1 MMHIK
6 KHLKLFALLGC
17 VLCATATQAEPSDEL
32 LQLEAD
38 MLQYIGTTN
47 RDSFYIITEKL
58 KEACQ
63 DEGEEGLYYKAWSK
77 EAIFESTHQNYKKA
91 NEIAQEI
98 AQDAQKKGSAIG
110 QYYVHH
116 TLGAI
121 LQHQDKFAEAEKAYL
136 KALDIRHKNFPKE
149 SAAED
154 LRELMKIAYMQNQVE
169 QAKKYAYQLLAEPNL
184 APHHKG
190 RTLFRLSTIAFDEN
204 DVAEFNRIYEE
215 MRRLTQTN
223 GIKSLNLYTEVNY
236 HIINGDLKQALR
248 MADLLSADS
257 CAERKAIIY
266 HLMGDNDKAYDYM
279 VQYKHLS
286 DSIMRVSHSNVVSNL
301 YLRMNNDR
309 LRLEREV
316 LQHQSTKWHNM
327 FYLGAGIVVIL
338 ILLFLVYQRHRIIK
352 MLRHDNSMHDYGK
365 EDAEKAIKDLS
376 ELSAYESKTSL
387 PLNTPV
393 KVNKLCDHLTNLAQ
407 EKLNR
412 SVTIA
417 FQTEFP
423 DTFELMTHADA
434 LEKLLSHLMNY
445 AMRFTY
451 QGSIILKCSNSGNFI
466 RFSITDTGLHLGNKP
481 QEHYLNL
488 FTEQGNTER
497 YVGLN
502 FSIWQSIT
510 RLLQGRIWYDE
521 SYTAGTRFCFELP
534 KEPAQETI

>member
-17 VLCATATQAEPSDEL
+17 LLCATATQAEPSDEL

-38 MLQYIGTTN
+38 MLKYIGTTN

-63 DEGEEGLYYKAWSK
+63 DEGEEGIFYKAWSK
-77 EAIFESTHQNYKKA
+77 EAIFEATHQNYPKA
-91 NEIAQEI
+91 HETAQEL
-98 AQDAQKKGSAIG
+98 AKDAQEKGSAKG
-110 QYYVHH
+110 QYFAQHA
-116 TLGAI
+116 LGFI
-121 LQHQDKFAEAEKAYL
+121 LQQQDKFEEAEKAYL
-136 KALDIRHKNFPKE
+136 KALDIRHKNFPTE

-154 LRELMKIAYMQNQVE
+154 LRELMKMAYMRNDSE
-169 QAKKYAYQLLAEPNL
+169 GAKKYAYQLLAEPDL

-190 RTLFRLSTIAFDEN
+190 RTLYRLSTMAFEED
-204 DVAEFNRIYEE
+204 DAAEFNRVYEE
-215 MRRLTQTN
+215 MKRLTQTN
-223 GIKSLNLYTEVNY
+223 GIKSISTYTEVNY

-248 MADLLSADS
+248 LADLLSPDT

-266 HLMGDNDKAYDYM
+266 HKMGDNERAYEYM
-279 VQYKHLS
+279 ARYKHLS
-286 DSIMRVSHSNVVSNL
+286 DSIMRASHSNVVSNL

-338 ILLFLVYQRHRIIK
+338 ILLFLVYQRHRIVM
-352 MLRHDNSMHDYGK
+352 MLRHNESVHCVAK
-365 EDAEKAIKDLS
+365 EDAEKAINDLKA
-376 ELSAYESKTSL
+376 LSVYESKTEL
-387 PLNTPV
+387 PLTTPV
-393 KVNKLCDHLTNLAQ
+393 RINKLCDHLTNMAQ

-412 SVTIA
+412 SVSIA

-423 DTFELMTHADA
+423 DKFELMTNAEA
-434 LEKLLSHLMNY
+434 LEKLLGYLMNY

-451 QGSIILKCSNSGNFI
+451 QGFITLKCSNSGEFI
-466 RFSITDTGLHLGNKP
+466 RFSITDTGLHLANKP
-481 QEHYLNL
+481 EDRFSNL
-488 FTEQGNTER
+488 FAEQGDTAR
-497 YVGLN
+497 YVGMN